1 MTERL
6 LAEKAQGTNED
17 IAYAVDFSGW
27 GTVSSVTSVTVTPS
41 ATTTGSASLVG
52 NVVTTPKISGL
63 SSGVLYSVLITV
75 VISGN
80 TMSGVLRL
88 RGE

>member
-6 LAEKAQGTNED
+6 LAEKAQGTNEE
-17 IAYAVDFSGW
+17 IAYVVDFSGW
-27 GTVSSVTSVTVTPS
+27 GTVSSVTSVTITPE
-41 ATTTGSASLVG
+41 ATTSGSASYVG
-52 NVVTTPKISGL
+52 NVVTTQKISGL

-80 TMSGVLRL
+80 TMSGVLRI

>member
-6 LAEKAQGTNED
+6 LGEKAQGTNES

-27 GTVSSVTSVTVTPS
+27 GTVSSVTSVTVSPS
-41 ATTTGSASLVG
+41 ATLTGSESLVG

-63 SSGVLYSVLITV
+63 SAGVLYTVLITI

-80 TMSGVLRL
+80 TMSGILYL
-88 RGE
+88 KGE

>member
-6 LAEKAQGTNED
+6 LAEKAQGTNEE

-27 GTVSSVTSVTVTPS
+27 GTVSSVTSVTITPE
-41 ATTTGSASLVG
+41 ATTSGSASYV
-52 NVVTTPKISGL
+52 VVTTPKISGL

-80 TMSGVLRL
+80 TMSGVLRI